1 MDFPSAIA
9 IIPAHNESS
18 AIADVVAG
26 LCAWQFVKRILVV
39 DDNSDDG
46 TAASA
51 IGAGA
56 EALQLGKGQGG
67 GKGQAMREGL
77 AFVKG
82 DACDYYLFM
91 DGDGQ
96 HDPASLGN
104 FAELLKSVSPPDIL
118 LGSRAQCR
126 HLIPKARWLTNVLG
140 TWALSKIAGVAMEDS
155 QCGFRMIRKE
165 IMDSLQLTGDGF
177 TFEMEVALKAAHR
190 HWRWAHVP
198 VKAIYPK
205 EGYSSHFRGA
215 MDTWLI
221 AWHSLRC

>member
-1 MDFPSAIA
+1 MVFPSVIA
-9 IIPAHNESS
+9 ILPAHNESS
-18 AIADVVAG
+18 TIADVVGG
-26 LCAWQFVKRILVV
+26 LRSWQFIKRILVV

-46 TAASA
+46 TVAAA
-51 IGAGA
+51 IAAGA
-56 EALQLGKGQGG
+56 EVLQLGKGQGG

-77 AFVKG
+77 AHVKE

-104 FAELLKSVSPPDIL
+104 FAEVLNNAPPPDIL
-118 LGSRAQCR
+118 LGSRAQSR
-126 HLIPKARWLTNVLG
+126 HLIPRARWITNVLG

-155 QCGFRMIRKE
+155 QCGFRMIRKD
-165 IMDSLQLTGDGF
+165 IMDSIELTGDGF

-190 HWRWAHVP
+190 HRRWAHVP

-221 AWHSLRC
+221 AWHSLWC